1 MNTNTSISNILHPN
15 KKHKQQII
23 KNLFTHP
30 NTLPKVIFDHVI
42 ILFKQLMVE
51 LTQLEFTLEYSKNNH
66 MYNWGV
72 LGEGIFINKLTCSYC
87 DKSIDFNFPKCNI
100 CNYDDYFVIDY
111 KDEYD
116 DYVYIN

>member
-42 ILFKQLMVE
+42 ILFKELMNEFNRIQFFGDYFGKNDNGYHFGYE
-51 LTQLEFTLEYSKNNH
+51 LIGLVQKQSIICTCCGNYPDKDFFRIYCINCD
-66 MYNWGV
+66 
-72 LGEGIFINKLTCSYC
+72 IFIN
-87 DKSIDFNFPKCNI
+87 
-100 CNYDDYFVIDY
+100 
-111 KDEYD
+111 
-116 DYVYIN
+116 